1 MMSSPARSGPFLL
14 ALALGVLTLSNAGAQ
29 DAGAPDANAAETVIE
44 MSTVGGLRF
53 DPPRFAVPPGAKVK
67 VLLQNVDDMA
77 HNFVLLKPGARMEIV
92 TAANAM
98 PVTPGSDF
106 IPKSD
111 KVLQH
116 SPLLNPSKKATVTFT
131 APTKEDAYPYVCTFP
146 GHGLIMYGVMYVTN
160 KPMPPLAKDMNLP
173 DMVRDSGDPRK
184 LHAFIP
190 TPPYL
195 YRSFLRDC
203 GPAAIAV
210 TLPGGQNYCWDA
222 GACRLRYVW
231 SGAFLDAT
239 PHWAANGDAFAEVKG
254 RIYFRTQ
261 PGVPLHFGS
270 KDKIP
275 AVKFLGYHLVQR
287 FPEFHYLVDGIDVR
301 ELTKPLHHG
310 SGIETTFTVGKS
322 EQPLLYTFDPKGGAA
337 VTSSAGT
344 IQDGVVTLTP
354 EQAKTFTLTFT
365 EVPGREPLRYWSM
378 NDTLNKKKI
387 GLLETGVKG
396 RAANFYGNKATEYA
410 TDLNTSQLANGAT
423 FAAWVLPQKAAKPK
437 PAAKD
442 EGTPAAAAVPATPS
456 PDESGDQVVL
466 GMTSGPEYFLLG
478 WNLGGTPGF
487 GLAASAGKDA
497 QPAKISTGL
506 LPHKDKEWHH
516 LAFTYSAGTFTL
528 YLDGQPAGTAKG
540 TLPAKAPIFL
550 GSAGGSKFVSTYMDE
565 ARIDDR
571 AYTAAEIAEL
581 YKSERPAAPTT
592 PAP

>member
-1 MMSSPARSGPFLL
+1 MTSSFPARSGPPIL
-14 ALALGVLTLSNAGAQ
+14 ALALGLLVLSHAAAQ
-29 DAGAPDANAAETVIE
+29 DTGTPDAKAAETVIE
-44 MSTVGGLRF
+44 LSTVGGLRF
-53 DPPRFAVPPGAKVK
+53 DPPRFAVEPGAKVK
-67 VLLQNVDDMA
+67 VLIQNVDDMA

-146 GHGLIMYGVMYVTN
+146 GHGLIMYGVMYVTK

-173 DMVRDSGDPRK
+173 EMVRDSGDPRK
-184 LHAFIP
+184 LHAFVP

-222 GACRLRYVW
+222 GTCRLRYVW
-231 SGAFLDAT
+231 SGAFLDPT

-254 RIYFRTQ
+254 RIYYRTQ

-275 AVKFLGYHLVQR
+275 SVKFLGYHLVQR
-287 FPEFHYLVDGIDVR
+287 YPEFHYLVDGIDVR

-310 SGIETTFTVGKS
+310 SGIETTFTVGKA
-322 EQPLLYTFDPKGGAA
+322 EQPLLYTFDPKGGATI
-337 VTSSAGT
+337 TSSAGT

-354 EQAKTFTLTFT
+354 EQAKSFTLTFT

-387 GLLETGVKG
+387 GLLEAGVKG

-410 TDLNTSQLANGAT
+410 TDLDASQLAGGAT
-423 FAAWVLPQKAAKPK
+423 FAVWILPQKPTKPK
-437 PAAKD
+437 PAPKD
-442 EGTPAAAAVPATPS
+442 ESTTAGSAPPAT
-456 PDESGDQVVL
+456 DESADQVVL
-466 GMTSGPEYFLLG
+466 GMTSGVESLLLG

-487 GLAASAGKDA
+487 GLAATAGKDA
-497 QPAKISTGL
+497 PIAKISTGL
-506 LPHKDKEWHH
+506 LPGKDKEWHH
-516 LAFTYSAGTFTL
+516 LAFTYGAGTFTL

-540 TLPAKAPIFL
+540 ALPAKAPVFL
-550 GSAGGSKFVSTYMDE
+550 GSAGGSKFAATYMDE
-565 ARIDDR
+565 ARIYDR
-571 AYTAAEIAEL
+571 TLTSAEIAEL
-581 YKSERPAAPTT
+581 YQSERPATSPT